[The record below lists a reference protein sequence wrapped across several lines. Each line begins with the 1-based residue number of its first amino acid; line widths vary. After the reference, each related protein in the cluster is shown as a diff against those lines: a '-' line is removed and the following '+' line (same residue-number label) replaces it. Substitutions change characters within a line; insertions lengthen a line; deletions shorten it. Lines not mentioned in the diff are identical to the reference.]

1 MINAFYQEGAMSKEM
16 YNDFR
21 AVFQKMWNP
30 NFMERISDT
39 DMLLNMYEHV
49 LVKTGIMYRAQSVF
63 ENHEIKNINDV
74 GTETATPSSL
84 PGLIPLDLLKFV
96 KQQRKKCPKGTRKNK
111 KTGNCEA
118 KPMAKPQVS
127 MANASVSPIIP
138 LTPSLTP
145 IKRCPKGSHR
155 NKLTGHCGNVQGVI
169 LKRCPNGTRRKTG
182 LCEPK

>member
-1 MINAFYQEGAMSKEM
+1 
-16 YNDFR
+16 
-21 AVFQKMWNP
+21 
-30 NFMERISDT
+30 
-39 DMLLNMYEHV
+39 
-49 LVKTGIMYRAQSVF
+49 MYRAQSVF

-74 GTETATPSSL
+74 STETATPSSL

-96 KQQRKKCPKGTRKNK
+96 KQQRKRCPKGTRKNK

-118 KPMAKPQVS
+118 KPMAKPQVSMAKPQVS

-169 LKRCPNGTRRKTG
+169 LKRCPNGTRRNKKTG